1 MTTYRKA
8 SWGLGAVFAVALT
21 TGVSAQDGAGA
32 YLAARQAGLNKD
44 FEAASRYFVQAMLE
58 NPGHVKIMEKGIAAQ
73 IAAGRVPQAI
83 SIADRLRATGGE
95 SQLASIA
102 LAADNILKEDYREI
116 FTALES
122 GHTIGPLVDGLLQ
135 AWAFIGEDRIDDAID
150 AFDEVADT
158 EGLHGFA
165 LYHKALALASAGR
178 LEAAE
183 TIMTSETGQII
194 ARSRRGAIA
203 RAQILSELGRDADAS
218 QLLTEVFGARRDPLV
233 LEMQT
238 RLAKGDSLTFDLIET
253 PQSGMAEVFFSVA
266 TALDGEMQDD
276 YTLLYTRTAAH
287 IDPGHTDAVLMSA
300 RLLDRLGQHRLAT
313 ATYDTIA
320 RDDPAFASAEMGR
333 AEALRQSGQINASIE
348 VLRQLSETHGALPR
362 VHALLGDTMRRL
374 SRYDEASR
382 AYDRALNLMGDAAP
396 WTILYYRGITNDRS
410 GNWAEAEAD
419 FRAALGKK
427 PDQPQVLNYLG
438 YSLVEKN
445 ERLLEALD
453 MIDRAARARP
463 DAGHII
469 DSLGWALYRL
479 GRVEE
484 AVGQL
489 ERATELEPTDPTIND
504 HLGDAYWSVG
514 RAKEARFQWRRAL
527 SFSPEPEL
535 ASELQQKIDRGLD
548 FTGGAEIDTVQRLAA
563 EHPSHDDG

>member
-1 MTTYRKA
+1 MTIYRRG
-8 SWGLGAVFAVALT
+8 SWSLGAVFAIALT
-21 TGVSAQDGAGA
+21 SGATAQDGAGA
-32 YLAARQAGLNKD
+32 YLAARQAGLDKN

-58 NPGHVKIMEKGIAAQ
+58 NQGHLEIMEKGIAAQ
-73 IAAGRVPQAI
+73 MAAGRVPQAI
-83 SIADRLRATGGE
+83 SIAERLRASGGT
-95 SQLASIA
+95 SQVASMA
-102 LAADNILKEDYREI
+102 LAADDILTGNYREI
-116 FTALES
+116 FTSLES
-122 GHTIGPLVDGLLQ
+122 GHTVGPLVDGLLQ
-135 AWAFIGEDRIDDAID
+135 AWAFIAEGKIDAAID

-158 EGLHGFA
+158 EGLTGFA
-165 LYHKALALASAGR
+165 LYHKALALASIGR
-178 LEAAE
+178 FDAAE
-183 TIMTSETGQII
+183 AVMTSETGQII

-203 RAQILSELGRDADAS
+203 RAQILSELDRDVEAA

-233 LEMQT
+233 LRMQT
-238 RLAKGDSLTFDLIET
+238 TLAKGNGLSFDLIPT
-253 PQSGMAEVFFSVA
+253 PRSGLAEVFFSVA
-266 TALDGEMQDD
+266 TALDGEMADD

-287 IDPGHTDAVLMSA
+287 IDPGHTDAILMSA
-300 RLLDRLGQHRLAT
+300 RLLDRLGQHGLAT
-313 ATYDTIA
+313 AAYDTIT

-333 AEALRQSGQINASIE
+333 AEALRQSGQVEASIE
-348 VLRQLSETHGALPR
+348 VLRQLTETHGALPR

-374 SRYDEASR
+374 SRYDEAGR

-396 WTILYYRGITNDRS
+396 WTILYYRGITKDRS

-419 FRAALGKK
+419 LRAALDKN

-445 ERLLEALD
+445 ERLSEALD

-527 SFSPEPEL
+527 SFKPEPEL

-548 FTGGAEIDTVQRLAA
+548 FTGGAELDTVQRLAA
-563 EHPSHDDG
+563 ERSSRDDG